1 MEFILISWFIFSF
14 VVAFFAN
21 SRGRSWVGFFLL
33 SLIASPLLGFIIAL
47 VMKDLQAEYERDYRK
62 EREQEARDERDKRE
76 HEKQIEAL
84 RALRSENVQLINK
97 QGSLSIADE
106 LARLSSLLE
115 KGFINQIEFD
125 SLKQDLFKKNN

>member
-1 MEFILISWFIFSF
+1 
-14 VVAFFAN
+14 
-21 SRGRSWVGFFLL
+21 
-33 SLIASPLLGFIIAL
+33 
-47 VMKDLQAEYERDYRK
+47 
-62 EREQEARDERDKRE
+62 
-76 HEKQIEAL
+76 
-84 RALRSENVQLINK
+84 LINK

>member
-1 MEFILISWFIFSF
+1 
-14 VVAFFAN
+14 
-21 SRGRSWVGFFLL
+21 
-33 SLIASPLLGFIIAL
+33 
-47 VMKDLQAEYERDYRK
+47 MKDLQAEYERDYRK